1 MTRKRTVKK
10 LARKDPLLRRYRA
23 ALREDRL
30 SKGDLEAFNQV
41 KIVSPAVRP
50 KDVPPRAIRQAVREA
65 MLEYVERHATTLER
79 T

>member
-10 LARKDPLLRRYRA
+10 LARKDPLLRRYQA

-41 KIVSPAVRP
+41 KIASPAVRP
-50 KDVPPRAIRQAVREA
+50 KDVPLRAIRKA
-65 MLEYVERHATTLER
+65 MLEYVERHAKTLER